1 MMIKRICKTVHIK
14 STSKVQHQIFHIRQ
28 KKYQKN
34 PEAELLHEKY
44 RYQENP
50 ESKIYI
56 KK

>member
-1 MMIKRICKTVHIK
+1 MK
-14 STSKVQHQIFHIRQ
+14 SSWKIQHQIFHIRQ

-34 PEAELLHEKY
+34 PEVRLLHEKY

-50 ESKIYI
+50 ESKEYI